1 MRDRQCSATTAA
13 AAGAAFGLIICS
25 SGVRA
30 ISSRGAVVV
39 DVAVGYE
46 LFRHVRVSRNEAA
59 GTALL
64 SHAARAR
71 KETSRLAGVSAT
83 TRRASCWE
91 NKQLSTDTATLTVS
105 AQLGVPEKSLSA
117 SSSWLL
123 RKWRRKLRAVQIRRA
138 LLDGFVYVDVVVV
151 VVVFDGDAIR
161 LVAGCARCSSHS

>member
-1 MRDRQCSATTAA
+1 MRDRQCSATTA

-117 SSSWLL
+117 SSSSWLL

-151 VVVFDGDAIR
+151 VFDGDAIR

>member
-1 MRDRQCSATTAA
+1 MRDRQCSATTA

-30 ISSRGAVVV
+30 ISSRGAVV

-138 LLDGFVYVDVVVV
+138 LLDGFVYVDVDVV